1 MEKITVMCPWGFL
14 GGTLST
20 EKSNLDALQTK
31 EIPAQRRTVSFSDKV
46 HGEQPQHLDV
56 EDLPTPEMKGNMP
69 SIKLPKQAV
78 ERGRQYCKYCLIGR
92 LDFHKI
98 KLEDVKSMAAIK
110 WKSQGDWKII
120 PLGKGFFMIRLTCE
134 QDWRKIWGGGPW
146 NFGEQTLRLTKW
158 SPDFDPDVQ
167 TKTNAA
173 VWIKF
178 PKLGQQYWDY
188 EILMSMGRAFGSP
201 VGVDKHTLDRTFGNF
216 ASVLVDVDLSKP
228 IPSQFLVEEDEGKS
242 FLQDAEVIR
251 LPKFCGHCKS
261 VGHLV
266 AECKGLQKEI
276 RREEALKEVTHPEP
290 TKQKKKRSRNR
301 NNQKEQPGASGVKN
315 AQGIGVLSQEDV
327 PAAEALEGQNM
338 VPVLVLS
345 PVLEAEVPHI
355 FASTAHPS
363 PVEQPILVDVHSK
376 QPGLAIAQA
385 EFLSIVEGLTP
396 SVNTNEHTPAKSATR
411 TPPPVNVV
419 ASPTSIVT
427 PVHPTEVVRMVA
439 VDKGLELNAERAEDP
454 VNAKFVDVT
463 LVDSPNIGSSTSIS
477 RSSAVYS
484 ANCSA
489 IQESQLGG
497 LVTPKN
503 RFKVLEEADKLLQ
516 SGNWADQVEEEE
528 WQVQT
533 KKGYKSLKQVQVQI
547 TPNSGTRSHP
557 LKE

>member
-1 MEKITVMCPWGFL
+1 MRSIDDVKQYLIEYCEERKQVGFVMLQDPFL
-14 GGTLST
+14 TFYDALCVGLICNENPNTFEIIRPIGTETGGTLSM
-20 EKSNLDALQTK
+20 EKGNLDALQTK
-31 EIPAQRRTVSFSDKV
+31 EIPAQRRTVSFADKV
-46 HGEQPQHLDV
+46 RGEQPQHLDV
-56 EDLPTPEMKGNMP
+56 EDLPTLEMKGNMP

-98 KLEDVKSMAAIK
+98 KLEDVKSMATIK
-110 WKSQGDWKII
+110 WKPQGDWKII

-146 NFGEQTLRLTKW
+146 NFGKQTLQLTKL

-178 PKLGQQYWDY
+178 PMLGQLYWDY
-188 EILMSMGRAFGSP
+188 KILMSMGRAFGSP

-216 ASVLVDVDLSKP
+216 ASVLVEVDLSKP

-251 LPKFCGHCKS
+251 LPNFCGHCKS

-276 RREEALKEVTHPEP
+276 RRDEALKDVTHLEP

-301 NNQKEQPGASGVKN
+301 NKQKEKPGTSGVKN
-315 AQGIGVLSQEDV
+315 AQGIEVLSQEV
-327 PAAEALEGQNM
+327 VHVAEALEGQNM
-338 VPVLVLS
+338 VPALVLS
-345 PVLEAEVPHI
+345 HVLEADVPHI
-355 FASTAHPS
+355 FASIVHPTT
-363 PVEQPILVDVHSK
+363 VEQP
-376 QPGLAIAQA
+376 
-385 EFLSIVEGLTP
+385 
-396 SVNTNEHTPAKSATR
+396 TPAKSAMR

-419 ASPTSIVT
+419 ASPITIVT
-427 PVHPTEVVRMVA
+427 PVHPAEVVRMVE
-439 VDKGLELNAERAEDP
+439 VDNGLELNAERAEDP

-463 LVDSPNIGSSTSIS
+463 LVESPSIGSSTSIS
-477 RSSAVYS
+477 RSSAEYS
-484 ANCSA
+484 VNCSA

-497 LVTPKN
+497 SVTPKN
-503 RFKVLEEADKLLQ
+503 RFKVLEDADKFLQ
-516 SGNWADQVEEEE
+516 SGNWADHVEEVE

-533 KKGYKSLKQVQVQI
+533 KKGYKSLM
-547 TPNSGTRSHP
+547 
-557 LKE
+557 